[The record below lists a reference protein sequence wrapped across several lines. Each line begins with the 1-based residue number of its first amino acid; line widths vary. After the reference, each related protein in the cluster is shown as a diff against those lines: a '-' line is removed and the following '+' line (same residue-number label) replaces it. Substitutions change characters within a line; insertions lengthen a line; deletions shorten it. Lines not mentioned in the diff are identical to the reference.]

1 MTAKLYQTIDELTDT
16 SIVNAGISLR
26 IGGFSEAPYSSLNL
40 ALHVGDDP
48 VTVSRNQ
55 KIFSNNSKIQKIKYC
70 KQIHSDI
77 VYNSDEVSNSAWSIE
92 NQNVVAKE
100 GDALISDRRGVTLG
114 IFTADCIPI
123 FILDRVTPAI
133 GLAHAGWRGSFARI
147 ASKTITEMHISFGTQ
162 FKDCLINLGPSIQK
176 CCYIVSTEL
185 LDGFVN
191 RFGSDVKNED
201 RLCLQTANIK
211 PLIDIGVPPASI
223 TTSQFCTS
231 CNTDIFY
238 SYRAEGGQTG
248 RMLSFIQLTNRS

>member
-1 MTAKLYQTIDELTDT
+1 MTTKLYQTIAELSDT

-26 IGGFSEAPYSSLNL
+26 TGGFSEAPYSSLNL

-48 VTVSRNQ
+48 TAVSRNQ
-55 KIFSNNSKIQKIKYC
+55 RIFSNNSKIQEIKYC

-77 VYNSDEVSNSAWSIE
+77 VYNADELSNSVWNTD
-92 NQNVVAKE
+92 NQNVIAKE
-100 GDALISDRRGVTLG
+100 GDALISNRPGVTLG

-123 FILDRVTPAI
+123 FILDRVTRAI
-133 GLAHAGWRGSFARI
+133 GLAHAGWRGSLEGI
-147 ASKTITEMHISFGTQ
+147 ASKTISEMHTSFGTQ
-162 FKDCLINLGPSIQK
+162 FKDCLINLGPAIQK

-185 LDGFVN
+185 LDQFVN
-191 RFGSDVKNED
+191 RFGIDVKNED

-211 PLIDIGVPPASI
+211 QLTEIGVPPDSI
-223 TTSQFCTS
+223 STSRFCTS

-248 RMLSFIQLTNRS
+248 RMLSFIQLISN